1 MGFWSD
7 LFGSGSGANPYKAA
21 APWMGQVPG
30 TIDQYY
36 NPYIQMGDVGR
47 GQMGELAE
55 DYRGMLGGLDSGLGD
70 ELTGQYRQMAQD
82 PAAYQQQ
89 LGAGFQADP
98 GYQWDRDQQLQAQ
111 NQAMAAGGMSGSP
124 QSQQFAQQLA
134 SHLADQQYGNY
145 MNRQFGISGAGLQGL
160 GGQQDVG
167 LGMAYKGLQGL
178 GDIASQNLQYGY
190 GGSTQAQQGMSDYL
204 YNRANLAAGQAQ
216 DKRNRSQG
224 LLGGALGLFSKPLS
238 ALGSAIG
245 L

>member
-7 LFGSGSGANPYKAA
+7 LFGSSGNPYKAA
-21 APWMGQVPG
+21 APWEAQVPG
-30 TIDQYY
+30 TISQAYD
-36 NPYIQMGDVGR
+36 PYIQMGDVGR
-47 GQMGELAE
+47 GQMGELAQ
-55 DYRGMLGGLDSGLGD
+55 DYRGMLGGLDSGRGD

-111 NQAMAAGGMSGSP
+111 SQAQAAGGMVGSP
-124 QSQQFAQQLA
+124 QHEQLAQQLA

-145 MNRQFGISGAGLQGL
+145 MNRQFGIAGAGMQGL
-160 GGQQDVG
+160 EGQQDVG

-178 GDIASQNLQYGY
+178 GGLASQNLQYGY

-204 YNRANLAAGQAQ
+204 YNRANLSAGQAQ
-216 DKRNRSQG
+216 DRRNRSQG
-224 LLGGALGLFSKPLS
+224 LLGGFLGGLSGAL
-238 ALGSAIG
+238 
-245 L
+245 